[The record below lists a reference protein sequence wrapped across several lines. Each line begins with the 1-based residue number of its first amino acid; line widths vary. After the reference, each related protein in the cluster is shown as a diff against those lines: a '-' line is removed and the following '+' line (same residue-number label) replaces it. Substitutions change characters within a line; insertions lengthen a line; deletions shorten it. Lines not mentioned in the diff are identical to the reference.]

1 MYIFG
6 LCKLETLFLFSLKEL
21 RTDVEEDISLGV
33 CRLQG
38 YPGGSMVRN
47 PPAKQDMWV
56 LSLGQKDSLENGMA
70 LHSNIPAWR
79 FSWTEELGGLQSMGL
94 QGVGHDWAISTC
106 IIHRLHSIVQL
117 GFTILSC

>member
-47 PPAKQDMWV
+47 PPAKQDIWV

-94 QGVGHDWAISTC
+94 QGVGHN
-106 IIHRLHSIVQL
+106 
-117 GFTILSC
+117 